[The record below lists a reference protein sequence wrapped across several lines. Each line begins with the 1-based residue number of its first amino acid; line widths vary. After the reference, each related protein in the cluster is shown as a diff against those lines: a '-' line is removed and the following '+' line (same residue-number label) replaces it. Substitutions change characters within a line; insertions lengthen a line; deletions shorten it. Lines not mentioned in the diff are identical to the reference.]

1 MRHRV
6 LVGLAAVA
14 AATLAATAATAPAG
28 AQTRPT
34 GRFQS
39 LSVPKGTTFTPQT
52 SGAKTVQAILQLRGQ
67 SVVQHMATAHRQ
79 GHSLSNSTRS
89 TLRAALRSDQAPLV
103 AAVKAGGGSVT
114 QTYQDAYNGIAVRT
128 SAAQLAKLSQR
139 SDVAAVRPV
148 RLYSRDNVNAVPY
161 IGGPQAWSGVAG
173 ATGAGV
179 KVGVIDTGIDYTHAD
194 FGGPGTK
201 AAYENNNPDVIEPGT
216 FPTPKV
222 GGGTDFVGDAYAAE
236 DPAHNVPKPDP
247 DPLDCNGHGSHVAGS
262 AAGDGVTSDGH
273 TFTGPYNGSTYSS
286 NNFLVG
292 PGVAPQATLYAYKVF
307 GCEGSVDNTIV
318 VAALN
323 KAATDGMDVVNLSLG
338 SPFGGP
344 DDPEVAAINAMAQ
357 AGTVVVASAGNNG
370 PNAYLTGS
378 PSTADRAISVAA
390 LDASSPTTPGAH
402 TVLPGGGTID
412 MQDSNGAPFPD
423 GKTYTVKVLRNSDG
437 SVSLG
442 CDPNEYAGTTG
453 DLVVTLR
460 GTCGRVDRA
469 IYGQQHG
476 AAAVAMIDTTTGY
489 PPFEGHITSNPDTG
503 APFDVTIPFFGVRGL
518 IGPSA
523 TQDGDNL
530 VLADGK
536 TVTVTNTGIAN
547 PSYQVTASFSSGGPR
562 SGDSASKPDVTAPGV
577 SILSAGVGTGTDPA
591 TISGTSQASPM
602 VAGTAALVTQAHPTW
617 STERIKAAI
626 MNTADATTDKI
637 KGYDPRINGAGVVQ
651 AQRAVDTA
659 GLALAGNGQSTLS
672 FGYRPTATGSL
683 TKTLTETLVNTGT
696 SAITYDLAASFNGSD
711 RGATVTP
718 DPASVTVGP
727 GESKDVQVT
736 LHIASV
742 AALPAAE
749 ASNFGTIVTARGA
762 VVATPRG
769 TGAGVYPLRVP
780 FLVVP
785 RGTSDVTASAA
796 ATPRPSGDRSD
807 DLFSTSTLLANHG
820 VHEGNADVYSWGI
833 SDPQDTPADAGQADV
848 RAAGVQTLPGQA
860 LGGAAADR
868 GLVFAVNVYGRWSNP
883 ASGEI
888 DIPVDRNHDGKTDAT
903 VVGIDLG
910 FVTTGQFDG
919 RWAALTVDGTGKVVH
934 TFVADAPMNGSTV
947 ELPALA
953 SQLGIDAGHPRFS
966 YAVGASSAIS
976 GAFDGTSSAT
986 FNAFVPA
993 VSTGDFVGLAPGDSG
1008 RLPLSYGQSAVS
1020 DTKVLGW
1027 MVVTMDDAN
1036 GAAQADLVSVPRG
1049 PRR

>member
-52 SGAKTVQAILQLRGQ
+52 SGTRTVRAILELPGR
-67 SVVQHMATAHRQ
+67 SVVQHVATAHRQ
-79 GHSLSNSTRS
+79 GHDLSQSTRRS
-89 TLRAALRSDQAPLV
+89 LRSALRSDQAPLV

-128 SAAQLAKLSQR
+128 SAAQLARLSQR

-148 RLYSRDNVNAVPY
+148 RLYSRDNVHAVPY

-179 KVGVIDTGIDYTHAD
+179 KVGIIDTGIDYTHAD

-201 AAYENNNPDVIEPGT
+201 AAYENNNPDVIEPGS

-222 GGGTDFVGDAYAAE
+222 AGGTDFVGDAYAAE

-273 TFTGPYNGSTYSS
+273 TFTGPYDGSTYSS
-286 NNFLVG
+286 NTFLVG

-307 GCEGSVDNTIV
+307 GCEGQVDNTIV

-323 KAATDGMDVVNLSLG
+323 KAAVDGMDVVNLSLG
-338 SPFGGP
+338 APFGGP
-344 DDPEVAAINAMAQ
+344 DDAETAAIDSMSQ
-357 AGTVVVASAGNNG
+357 AGTVVVASAGNSG
-370 PNAYLTGS
+370 PNAYLTGT
-378 PSTADRAISVAA
+378 PSTADRAVSVAA
-390 LDASSPTTPGAH
+390 LDASSPTVPGAH
-402 TVLPGGGTID
+402 TVLPGGGSIE
-412 MQDSNGAPFPD
+412 MQDSNGAPFTD
-423 GKTYTVKVLRNSDG
+423 GTTYPVKVLRNADG

-489 PPFEGHITSNPDTG
+489 PPFEGHITANPDTG
-503 APFDVTIPFFGVRGL
+503 EPFDVTIPFFGVRGL
-518 IGPSA
+518 LGPGA
-523 TQDGDNL
+523 TEDGDNL
-530 VLADGK
+530 VAADGK

-547 PSYQVTASFSSGGPR
+547 PGYQVTASFSSGGPR
-562 SGDSASKPDVTAPGV
+562 YGDSAQKPDVTAPGV
-577 SILSAGVGTGTDPA
+577 SVLSAGVGTGTDPA

-602 VAGTAALVTQAHPTW
+602 VAGTAALVTQAHPAW

-626 MNTADATTDKI
+626 MNTSDATTNKI
-637 KGYDPRINGAGVVQ
+637 KQYDPRINGAGVVQ
-651 AQRAVDTA
+651 AQRAVDTS

-672 FGYRPTATGSL
+672 FGYQPAATGSL

-696 SAITYDLAASFNGSD
+696 SAVTYDLTASFNGSA

-718 DPASVTVGP
+718 SPASVTVGP

-749 ASNFGTIVTARGA
+749 ASNFGSIVTARGA
-762 VVATPRG
+762 VVATPRA
-769 TGAGVYPLRVP
+769 TGAGLYPLRVP

-796 ATPRPSGDRSD
+796 ATPRPSGDTFR
-807 DLFSTSTLLANHG
+807 TSTLLANHG
-820 VHEGNADVYSWGI
+820 VHAGNADVYSWGI

-848 RAAGVQTLPGQA
+848 RAAGVQSLPGDA
-860 LGGAAADR
+860 LGGAGTDR

-888 DIPVDRNHDGKTDAT
+888 DIPIDRNHDGTTDAT

-919 RWAALTVDGTGKVVH
+919 RWAALTVDGAGNVVDV
-934 TFVADAPMNGSTV
+934 FVADAPMNGSTV

-953 SQLGIDAGHPRFS
+953 SQLGIDAAHPQFS

-976 GAFDGTSSAT
+976 GAFDGTGSAT
-986 FNAFVPA
+986 FDAFAPA
-993 VSTGDFVGLAPGDSG
+993 VSTGDFVGLNPGASG
-1008 RLPLSYGQSAVS
+1008 RLPLSYQQGAVS
-1020 DTKVLGW
+1020 ATKVRGW
-1027 MVVTMDDAN
+1027 MVVTLDDAN

-1049 PRR
+1049 PRG